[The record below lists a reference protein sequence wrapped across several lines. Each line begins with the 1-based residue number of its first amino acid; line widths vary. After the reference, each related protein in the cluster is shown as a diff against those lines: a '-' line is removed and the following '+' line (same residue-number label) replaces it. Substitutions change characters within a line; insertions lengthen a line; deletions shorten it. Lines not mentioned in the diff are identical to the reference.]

1 MPMYRNNRVSRAFGR
16 SIRFG
21 TVIAIAALTMLAP
34 GSMAQTPAADMAA
47 EAHPAH
53 IHSGT
58 CAELGDVVLPLTDVT
73 TAPADAEMTGAASAH
88 AVKTSET
95 LVDMPLQEIIDG
107 GHAINVHLSA
117 EEIGTYIACGDIGGV
132 VTTDEGGRT
141 SLVIG
146 LGELNDSGHHGVAW
160 LGDAGEQT
168 EVSVILI
175 EPEVMATANAASQ
188 EPSSDATPDS
198 ATSIAVEIKDFAFN
212 PATIDVPVGGSI
224 TWTNQDN
231 SPHTA
236 TGLDRDLLQSGT
248 LAFGETYTQTFDT
261 AGSYDYFC
269 EFHANMKGTIVVE

>member
-1 MPMYRNNRVSRAFGR
+1 MNPMVRR
-16 SIRFG
+16 S
-21 TVIAIAALTMLAP
+21 THVAAITALAALSLLVPT
-34 GSMAQTPAADMAA
+34 GSAQTPVA
-47 EAHPAH
+47 ETAGATHPVH
-53 IHSGT
+53 IHAGT
-58 CAELGDVVLPLTDVT
+58 CAELGEVVFPLVDLA
-73 TAPADAEMTGAASAH
+73 APAGEHTGPDSAVPVTLSENIVDA
-88 AVKTSET
+88 
-95 LVDMPLQEIIDG
+95 PLQEIIDG

-175 EPEVMATANAASQ
+175 EPEEMATANAASQ